1 MLILT
6 LVATASVT
14 AYAAR
19 RRHLDQAR
27 GVTLAYQ
34 ALANEAEHQRRI
46 PFAQLKEGPS
56 GFLSDT
62 SLLAPLTPYGA
73 TVRVEKVR
81 TEVRNV
87 VMTVRWQTGRAEL
100 VVVRADT
107 GGSPL
112 W

>member
-6 LVATASVT
+6 LVATSSVT
-14 AYAAR
+14 AFAAR
-19 RRHLDQAR
+19 RRHLEQAR

-34 ALANEAEHQRRI
+34 ALSNEAEHRRRI
-46 PFAQLKEGPS
+46 PYGQLMASPT
-56 GFLSDT
+56 GFVSDT

-73 TVRVEKVR
+73 TVRVEQVR
-81 TEVRNV
+81 TGVRNV